1 MRCGLAIFLRF
12 DRQEEALQ
20 ITVTQ
25 QIGMRIGEAEAR
37 DELSVAAPLAQSA
50 APAASELAQA
60 LDLFWGKRS
69 REKAGRKSPLHPK
82 RPPRLGKAR
91 FNWAPTRDLARPWPF
106 ALFVWAVIALIP
118 LSIAA
123 AVFYGSAYAPAA
135 VSPAHSRSNF
145 ALSAAIAKR
154 PNAGSCYTC
163 HSIKGSMEKN
173 CESCHNTEMFV
184 GTVTRVHT
192 DATIGCPRCHSEH
205 KGGDYRPMQ
214 AALDSCTYVTTTRTK
229 TRTTARAWLLHM
241 AVRLA
246 IR

>member
-1 MRCGLAIFLRF
+1 MRPPTSTFIIVREDRSVDPTTLYAEGLKIGRNPDCNLILNHPTVSRLQAGIKEIDGRFYLFNLSSSNPTTLNRRVVAPEEAEALASGDEVRVGPFSLRF
-12 DRQEEALQ
+12 DRQEEPLQ

-25 QIGMRIGEAEAR
+25 QIGMVIGEAEAR

-91 FNWAPTRDLARPWPF
+91 FNWTPTRDLARPWPF

-123 AVFYGSAYAPAA
+123 AVFYGSAYAPLR
-135 VSPAHSRSNF
+135 VPAHSRIIR
-145 ALSAAIAKR
+145 L
-154 PNAGSCYTC
+154 
-163 HSIKGSMEKN
+163 
-173 CESCHNTEMFV
+173 
-184 GTVTRVHT
+184 
-192 DATIGCPRCHSEH
+192 
-205 KGGDYRPMQ
+205 GGHCQ
-214 AALDSCTYVTTTRTK
+214 AA
-229 TRTTARAWLLHM
+229 
-241 AVRLA
+241 
-246 IR
+246 